1 MDSGQWTE
9 RCEEAREITSHKLT
23 DEWTVVSGQWTE
35 RCEEAQMDIKSYKD
49 MIVWQKSMD
58 LAIEIYKLVK
68 LLPKEEIYALSDQM
82 RRAAV
87 SIPSNIA
94 EGQSRNKTKEFIQF
108 LSIARGSNSEL
119 FTQLLICEK
128 VGYLSEN
135 QTLYAKSASSEI
147 SKMLVAL
154 INKLSAE
161 R

>member
-1 MDSGQWTE
+1 MNSKT
-9 RCEEAREITSHKLT
+9 
-23 DEWTVVSGQWTE
+23 EWTVVSGQWTE
-35 RCEEAQMDIKSYKD
+35 RCEEVKMDIKSYKD

-108 LSIARGSNSEL
+108 LCIARGSNSEL

>member
-1 MDSGQWTE
+1 M
-9 RCEEAREITSHKLT
+9 

>member
-1 MDSGQWTE
+1 
-9 RCEEAREITSHKLT
+9 
-23 DEWTVVSGQWTE
+23 
-35 RCEEAQMDIKSYKD
+35 MDIKSYKD

-68 LLPKEEIYALSDQM
+68 LLPKEETFALSDQM

-94 EGQSRNKTKEFIQF
+94 EGQSRNKTKEFIRF
-108 LSIARGSNSEL
+108 LSIARGSNAEL

-147 SKMLVAL
+147 SKMLAAL

>member
-1 MDSGQWTE
+1 MN
-9 RCEEAREITSHKLT
+9 
-23 DEWTVVSGQWTE
+23 
-35 RCEEAQMDIKSYKD
+35 IKSYQD

-68 LLPKEEIYALSDQM
+68 LLPKEEIFALADQM

-128 VGYLSEN
+128 VGYLSAN
-135 QTLYAKSASSEI
+135 QTLRAKSASSEI

-154 INKLSAE
+154 INKLSE
-161 R
+161 EQ